1 MCISISAAKLT
12 GNFYRVPV
20 LRDSYR
26 SKIGVRRERPMRR
39 RRLMSIAF
47 KWIFLYQMCKKIQ
60 KVIKKPL
67 KIHEKTRQI
76 NAKKYKKPSPRKDEQ
91 VLYFQTASTRY
102 NDWPNPGKER
112 LWNSNFWVFVFV
124 LFPCFF
130 WSKWFNIILLKIVN
144 NVFQKSTKGIMNH
157 AILLSQLNNSTDNKQ
172 QQP

>member
-60 KVIKKPL
+60 KVIKKLL
-67 KIHEKTRQI
+67 KVHEKTRLI

-124 LFPCFF
+124 LLPCFF
-130 WSKWFNIILLKIVN
+130 WSKWFNIILFKIVN